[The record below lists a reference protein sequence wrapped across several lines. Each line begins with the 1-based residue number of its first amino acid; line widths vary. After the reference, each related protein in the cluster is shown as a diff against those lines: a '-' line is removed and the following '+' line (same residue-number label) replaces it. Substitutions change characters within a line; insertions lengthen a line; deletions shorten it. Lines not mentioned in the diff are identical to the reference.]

1 MDFRKNGTLTI
12 RRKRNGR
19 LESHP
24 GVSEGVVEAILV
36 VGYDEKGRAFRRD
49 IVRVQ
54 ASVEPTC
61 LFFFHCN

>member
-36 VGYDEKGRAFRRD
+36 VGYDEKGVPSGG
-49 IVRVQ
+49 ILS
-54 ASVEPTC
+54 ASR
-61 LFFFHCN
+61 LQ